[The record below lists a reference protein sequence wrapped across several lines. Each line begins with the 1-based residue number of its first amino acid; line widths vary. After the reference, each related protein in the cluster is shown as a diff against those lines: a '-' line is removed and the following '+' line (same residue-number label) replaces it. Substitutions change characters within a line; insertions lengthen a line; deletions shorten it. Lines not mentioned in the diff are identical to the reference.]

1 VLSPNSRTL
10 CKKSNPSSYKAA
22 TEGFHPKDLYEYATD
37 KLENYTLTFMLT
49 FEENEEIV
57 ATARTPEEVKKVL
70 KIE

>member
-1 VLSPNSRTL
+1 
-10 CKKSNPSSYKAA
+10 
-22 TEGFHPKDLYEYATD
+22 
-37 KLENYTLTFMLT
+37 MLT